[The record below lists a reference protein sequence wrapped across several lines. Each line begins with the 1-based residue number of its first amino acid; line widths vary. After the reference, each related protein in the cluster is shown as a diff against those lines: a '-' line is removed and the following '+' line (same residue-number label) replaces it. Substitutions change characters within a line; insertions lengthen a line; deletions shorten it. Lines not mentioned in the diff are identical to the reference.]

1 MGKREKDIKKI
12 YEDSVFYSIKN
23 GIKSNFMI
31 PFAISLNATND
42 VIAMISAAPQLIGSF
57 FQLFSSDL
65 MKIVGKRKLV
75 VGTAALLD
83 ALFYIPIL
91 LIPFLP

>member
-42 VIAMISAAPQLIGSF
+42 VIAMISAAPQ
-57 FQLFSSDL
+57 
-65 MKIVGKRKLV
+65 
-75 VGTAALLD
+75 
-83 ALFYIPIL
+83 
-91 LIPFLP
+91 